1 MQQELAAVL
10 GHPVDLTTRRAIE
23 QRANP
28 IRREAI
34 LSTAQVIYRAE

>member
-10 GHPVDLTTRRAIE
+10 GRPIDLISGRALE
-23 QRANP
+23 QSTNA